1 MFDKKRQQREAKI
14 HPYLAGNFAPV
25 LGEYVMHP
33 CEIVQGEVP
42 RELKGG
48 QYIRNG
54 GNPANP
60 PEEGRH
66 YHWFD
71 GDGMLHGVF
80 FPEEGDDTAPL
91 YTNRHLATP
100 ILSLSLLLARSPLPS
115 ISLLISPLS
124 SLHRIITAILHTFM
138 LALEARVGT
147 LSVANTNVLWWGSG
161 LGMEANDEVAKG
173 GAPLEANKGNQ
184 TTTDRATEERDGRL
198 LALCESGPP
207 LEVRIPELETV
218 DWDRL
223 KDKQTG
229 RDLRDDRKGWGWRR
243 WGLGRIQ
250 EDWITAHPRVDPIN
264 GDLIFYACQMFET
277 PYVRVSVID
286 RHGNHKVWK
295 QGVKCGPAKMM
306 HDFGCSRKYAILL
319 NLPLTLTPMNLLSW
333 RPKPMIH
340 FDRTLPSEF
349 ILVPRDG
356 VSPLARFIDQEPSMI
371 FHTANSWDDVD
382 PATGEETVEMVACR
396 FRSAKLVYAAGAMP
410 VPAEEFRA
418 GIDDVVR
425 LHYYRFVFSNDN
437 QDPHQISHC
446 FPLSEI
452 PAEFPTTHPYRL
464 MSKARYVYVCSMK
477 EGGFDER
484 LGGAAKVDCLVK
496 ADVLRL
502 SRKGIA
508 RGRGKGCA
516 VDKRTVMEIVKQQE
530 ALAEGEGPQGDDAA
544 MQVFPLPDGWYAQ
557 ECRFVPKEGT
567 DLEEDAGYL
576 VTYVYDESY
585 IGENGIA
592 SCDADTGSELWII
605 DAKTMY
611 AGMKAV
617 VCRIKLPQRV
627 PYGLHGVFVP
637 REQIKKQRILA
648 EPLPPQA
655 SLLEK
660 LYQSRL
666 SHFVDVVFTR
676 PQSREKS
683 LPERIAF
690 HIMLPLSW
698 VFLVMALTDVAKR
711 HFRMCDLPVVPVL
724 MGQTWTSWTLYLPRN
739 DLISK
744 LPIPQAVTGLACYA
758 LMLFVGR
765 WLALFT

>member
-1 MFDKKRQQREAKI
+1 MEEIRPIRQRREDIITGKSWRMRSDDLFSLI
-14 HPYLAGNFAPV
+14 IMMNDD
-25 LGEYVMHP
+25 
-33 CEIVQGEVP
+33 
-42 RELKGG
+42 R
-48 QYIRNG
+48 
-54 GNPANP
+54 
-60 PEEGRH
+60 
-66 YHWFD
+66 FD

-80 FPEEGDDTAPL
+80 FPEDGDDTAPL

-161 LGMEANDEVAKG
+161 LGTEANGEDPKG
-173 GAPLEANKGNQ
+173 RTTLEANKDRQ
-184 TTTDRATEERDGRL
+184 TTSDSATGEEQDGRL

-218 DWDRL
+218 GWDRL
-223 KDKQTG
+223 EDKKTG
-229 RDLRDDRKGWGWRR
+229 RDLRDVRKGWGWRR

-250 EDWITAHPRVDPIN
+250 EDWITAHPRIDPIS
-264 GDLIFYACQMFET
+264 GDLIFYACQMFEK

-295 QGVKCGPAKMM
+295 QGVECGPAKMM

-319 NLPLTLTPMNLLSW
+319 NLPLTLTPMNLLAW

-356 VSPLARFIDQEPSMI
+356 VSPPARFIDLEPSMI
-371 FHTANSWDDVD
+371 FHTGNSWDDVD
-382 PATGEETVEMVACR
+382 PLTGEETVEMVACR

-418 GIDDVVR
+418 GINDVVR
-425 LHYYRFVFSNDN
+425 LHYYRFIFSSDTRE
-437 QDPHQISHC
+437 PHQVSHC

-502 SRKGIA
+502 SQKGIA
-508 RGRGKGCA
+508 RGRGKGSA

-530 ALAEGEGPQGDDAA
+530 ALPDGDSPQGDDAA
-544 MQVFPLPDGWYAQ
+544 MQVFALPDGWYAQ
-557 ECRFVPKEGT
+557 ECRFIPKEGK
-567 DLEEDAGYL
+567 DLDEDEGYL
-576 VTYVYDESY
+576 VTYGELSIRLRDDHVSPLLRSVYDERY

-592 SCDADTGSELWII
+592 SCEAGTGSELWII

-637 REQIKKQRILA
+637 PEQIRKQRNLP

-660 LYQSRL
+660 VYQSRL
-666 SHFVDVVFTR
+666 SHFVDVIYTR
-676 PQSREKS
+676 PQSRKKS
-683 LPERIAF
+683 LLEQIAF
-690 HIMLPLSW
+690 HTMLPMGW
-698 VFLVMALTDVAKR
+698 VFLIMALTDVVKG
-711 HFRMCDLPVVPVL
+711 HFRMYDMPGILVL
-724 MGQTWTSWTLYLPRN
+724 MAQTWRSWTPYLHRDN
-739 DLISK
+739 LISK
-744 LPIPQAVTGLACYA
+744 LPIPQPLRGLANK
-758 LMLFVGR
+758 
-765 WLALFT
+765 